1 MQFLV
6 QVKPKYL
13 ENRNILSSWH
23 FVYCTG
29 LSAKLHVRYSQLGQL
44 PHQTRSGP
52 RQVSSEAVSSEA
64 VSSEAVSSEVV
75 SSEAVS
81 SEVVSSEA
89 VSSCILIAN
98 STFNQY

>member
-23 FVYCTG
+23 FVYCAG

-64 VSSEAVSSEVV
+64 VISEVV

-89 VSSCILIAN
+89 VSSSSCTN
-98 STFNQY
+98 C

>member
-1 MQFLV
+1 MW
-6 QVKPKYL
+6 
-13 ENRNILSSWH
+13 LSSEGPEKTNA
-23 FVYCTG
+23 VRGPG

-64 VSSEAVSSEVV
+64 VSSEAVISEVV

-89 VSSCILIAN
+89 VSSSSCTN
-98 STFNQY
+98 C

>member
-64 VSSEAVSSEVV
+64 VSSEAVISEVV

-89 VSSCILIAN
+89 VSSSSCTN
-98 STFNQY
+98 C